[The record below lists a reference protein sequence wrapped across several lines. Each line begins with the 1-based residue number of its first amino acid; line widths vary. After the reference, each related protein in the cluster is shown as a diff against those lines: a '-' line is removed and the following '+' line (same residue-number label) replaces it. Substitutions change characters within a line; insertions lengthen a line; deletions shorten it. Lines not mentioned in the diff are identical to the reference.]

1 MDINN
6 EKHYFDKLLD
16 IIYKRLAIN
25 CRQYNEAY
33 IKRRL
38 NARITANDLEAN
50 NYSAYIDILEKK
62 TEELRTL
69 FDALTINVT
78 KFFRDKKLWNYLKS
92 VVFPQVISEKKTGF
106 DNVITVWSCGCSSG
120 EEPYSIAILLSEL
133 VGNNRFMIRVTAS
146 DIDELSLEK
155 ARNAVYSTES
165 LTEIPKEYV
174 DKYFLKIENKDLYKV
189 TDRIKTLVFFKRQDL
204 FTAESSNTK
213 YDIIFCRNVIIYFT
227 AEAKERLV
235 NMFYKSLNDNGWLVI
250 GESEL
255 LFEKHLK
262 CKFYL
267 FDEKERMYRRERR
280 IYQEKIEVE
289 RRKRWWFGY
298 PPKPQD
304 LI

>member
-1 MDINN
+1 MAINN
-6 EKHYFDKLLD
+6 EQHYFDKLLD
-16 IIYKRLAIN
+16 IIYKQLAIN

-38 NARITANDLEAN
+38 NARITSNNLEAN
-50 NYSAYIDILEKK
+50 NYSAYIDILEKNAG
-62 TEELRTL
+62 ELRTL

-78 KFFRDKKLWNYLKS
+78 KFFRDIKLWSYLKS
-92 VVFPQVISEKKTGF
+92 TVFPKVISEKKSGF
-106 DNVITVWSCGCSSG
+106 DNVVTIWSCGCSSG
-120 EEPYSIAILLSEL
+120 EEPYSIAILFSEL
-133 VGNNRFMIRVTAS
+133 TGNNMFMLRITAS

-155 ARNAVYSTES
+155 AKNAVYSTES
-165 LTEIPKEYV
+165 LTEITKEYV
-174 DKYFLKIENKDLYKV
+174 DKYFVKTDNKDTYKV
-189 TDRIKTLVFFKRQDL
+189 ADRIKSLVFFKRQDL

-235 NMFYKSLNDNGWLVI
+235 NMFYKALNEHGWLVI

-262 CKFYL
+262 YKFYL

-280 IYQEKIEVE
+280 KYQEKVEVD

-298 PPKPQD
+298 PPKPQ
-304 LI
+304 I